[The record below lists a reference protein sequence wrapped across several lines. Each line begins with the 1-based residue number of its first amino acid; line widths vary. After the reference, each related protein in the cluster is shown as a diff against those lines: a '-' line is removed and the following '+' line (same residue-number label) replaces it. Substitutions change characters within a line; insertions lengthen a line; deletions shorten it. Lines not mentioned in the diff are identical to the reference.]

1 MGSMQVPVRVEDTL
15 DCPACGKS
23 IIPQWTFLGREY
35 MLLVGGL
42 GVESHDKGRLC
53 PLCGVDVDRWPIE
66 QEKFRKQ
73 REAEKAE
80 QVRRA
85 ALTPRKAAVEYAWDR
100 VALLVAAIV
109 LLGIMLL
116 CAGRVEIFNAGP
128 QRPVA
133 RSVFVVDCLRRQ
145 GGEFFRGDGLLVE
158 FGQDLV
164 QGTQ

>member
-1 MGSMQVPVRVEDTL
+1 MNVYCPNCENECSELAAACPKCGHPLMGSMQVPVRVEDTL

-116 CAGRVEIFNAGP
+116 CAGTCGN
-128 QRPVA
+128 
-133 RSVFVVDCLRRQ
+133 L
-145 GGEFFRGDGLLVE
+145 
-158 FGQDLV
+158 
-164 QGTQ
+164 